1 MQFSGGFRIWKQSL
15 AVNLENDN
23 LSVGLTGPLAMGLGM
38 KLQKFMMK
46 FIRHEGSTSTK
57 IQNTEHTVQ
66 NTK

>member
-1 MQFSGGFRIWKQSL
+1 L